1 MSNRFSSVNHV
12 ISIFEK
18 LAEETERKDFVVPV
32 LPHVSPFFTGRN
44 KEINFISDKD
54 LLCTFMMVN
63 AWYFTAIEPEAEK
76 VHEYIEKAAALA
88 AEAYTNALELIDIFY
103 ISAASCCF
111 SLCEYET
118 AVSLLSEA
126 ADICR
131 SHMDILQYVD
141 KLAELLRCLLDVY
154 FENDDHE
161 KCNEL
166 ISEIAVLSGTNSSEK
181 SEPDTIPWYTDSV
194 PSSLPQNDTKP
205 AEAQTEPAKTENEAA
220 DETVPAEV
228 QTEISMSSE
237 NQENSDNEL
246 SLSDI
251 KAAIENGDFSLVDP
265 EFRQMM
271 DEYESFYDDYI
282 EFMKKYNSD
291 SANIINMMGDYT
303 EMMTKLAGWTEKIDA
318 IDADSHS
325 PADNAY
331 YLLVTMRIEKKLIGS
346 IN

>member
-1 MSNRFSSVNHV
+1 MDDKTLQKEV
-12 ISIFEK
+12 K
-18 LAEETERKDFVVPV
+18 
-32 LPHVSPFFTGRN
+32 
-44 KEINFISDKD
+44 KEIKRQKKKKYLGCLVFI
-54 LLCTFMMVN
+54 V
-63 AWYFTAIEPEAEK
+63 I
-76 VHEYIEKAAALA
+76 VI
-88 AEAYTNALELIDIFY
+88 II
-103 ISAASCCF
+103 
-111 SLCEYET
+111 
-118 AVSLLSEA
+118 V
-126 ADICR
+126 
-131 SHMDILQYVD
+131 
-141 KLAELLRCLLDVY
+141 
-154 FENDDHE
+154 
-161 KCNEL
+161 
-166 ISEIAVLSGTNSSEK
+166 AVLSGTNSSEK

-205 AEAQTEPAKTENEAA
+205 AEAQTEPAKTEDGAA
-220 DETVPAEV
+220 DETVPAEI

-303 EMMTKLAGWTEKIDA
+303 EMMTKLAGWTEKIDS
-318 IDADSHS
+318 IDADSLS